1 MARQRK
7 KTSSGER
14 SAAAQLEF
22 AFAGEHGAEASAASD
37 APPAVD
43 AAGEMATAPAKIDL
57 EPAPPL
63 GAVGQT
69 RGRDLQFWPGFM
81 GRRAPAPR
89 DGELPMNTKR
99 AAHYIRRSSRWME
112 AVRHEENSPPWRK
125 KGGLFEYFASQLDW
139 WQEQLADTW

>member
-1 MARQRK
+1 MAQQRK
-7 KTSSGER
+7 KVLSSER
-14 SAAAQLEF
+14 RTTAQLEF
-22 AFAGEHGAEASAASD
+22 VFAVGAES
-37 APPAVD
+37 AVD
-43 AAGEMATAPAKIDL
+43 PAPDIPQSVNTTEEIATAPALIDL
-57 EPAPPL
+57 EPGAPT
-63 GAVGQT
+63 GVSGQT